1 MPSPDGAGGYPA
13 SGSATYDVWTARVTT
28 SRTDEPTAAPPPAAV
43 DPPDDA
49 GAGTPPGLR
58 PGIRRALGALVVL
71 LASVPAVL
79 GLAALALDR
88 EQPYFPFGDQAI
100 LALSVDAIGE
110 HEVLLGAYSRFGW
123 YHPGPMAT
131 YLLAGVYDL
140 MGGSTR
146 ALAVGTL
153 VVGGL
158 ASAAAVWLV
167 LRRAGALAALWT
179 VVVLALT
186 VRTLGGGFLF
196 DSWNPFLPVLPLLA
210 GVLLCWTAVR
220 GDAWGLPLA
229 VVPMSL
235 AVQAHIG
242 YLPVVGAVAAV
253 LVAGLVLRA
262 IRRVRR
268 RRHPAAAEDR
278 PQRRAL
284 RWVVA
289 GIAALGLLA
298 LLWTPP
304 VVQERT
310 GTPGNLSALAEYLTD
325 GAPEETAG
333 IGTGLR
339 SIADEFGRLPAY
351 LTGNGVPPQPLLP
364 ESWPV
369 PAMAVG
375 LVLFLAA
382 VVNAVVRRRADALW
396 LGAMTTAVAAAAVAA
411 VARIDGLPFPYLA
424 RWTVVVGILAWTTIG
439 MSFLPDVQV
448 LARRRMGPRR
458 AGLVTGVPLG
468 AMAVA
473 AVLVTGV
480 GTAAADPPMTDV
492 TGQLGRL
499 EDAVLG
505 DLDQRGLR
513 DGEDDPVVRVDFAGT
528 TRPDELV
535 GTFWPGTGLVLEL
548 ARDGVD
554 VQVSSFW
561 RTPFGARYTDR
572 ADDAGYVVT
581 LAYSDG
587 TSPPP
592 EPWQQVLAVEGEL
605 AVYGGVPPA
614 LG

>member
-1 MPSPDGAGGYPA
+1 MTT
-13 SGSATYDVWTARVTT
+13 SATGEPTTAPLAETVVAPKDDEARRSPTAR
-28 SRTDEPTAAPPPAAV
+28 PGLGAALGLLAAV
-43 DPPDDA
+43 PS
-49 GAGTPPGLR
+49 L
-58 PGIRRALGALVVL
+58 
-71 LASVPAVL
+71 L
-79 GLAALALDR
+79 GLVALFLGRDD
-88 EQPYFPFGDQAI
+88 PYLPFGDQAI
-100 LALSVDAIGE
+100 LALSVDAVGQ

-123 YHPGPMAT
+123 YHPGPMTA
-131 YLLAGVYDL
+131 YLLAGVQYL
-140 MGGSTR
+140 LGG
-146 ALAVGTL
+146 ANQAMAVGTL
-153 VVGGL
+153 VIAGL
-158 ASAAAVWLV
+158 SSALVVWLV
-167 LRRAGALAALWT
+167 FRRVGALVAAWT
-179 VVVLALT
+179 VVVLALS
-186 VRTLGGGFLF
+186 VRTLPSGFLY
-196 DSWNPFLPVLPLLA
+196 DSWNPHLPVLPLLA
-210 GVLLCWTAVR
+210 GVLLCWTAIR
-220 GDAWGLPLA
+220 GAAWALPLA

-242 YLPVVGAVAAV
+242 YLPPVGAVGAV
-253 LVAGLVLRA
+253 LVAGLAVRA
-262 IRRVRR
+262 VQRLRR
-268 RRHPAAAEDR
+268 RSHPDPVDGADRQPRVWRWPVAAA
-278 PQRRAL
+278 
-284 RWVVA
+284 
-289 GIAALGLLA
+289 AALGLLA

-304 VVQERT
+304 VIEQRT
-310 GTPGNLSALAEYLTD
+310 GTPGNLRALADYLRE

-333 IGTGLR
+333 LDVALR
-339 SIADEFGRLPAY
+339 SVADEFGKLPAY
-351 LTGNGVPPQPLLP
+351 LTGGGVPPQPLLS
-364 ESWPV
+364 ENWPMAAIALGLALFV
-369 PAMAVG
+369 AAM
-375 LVLFLAA
+375 
-382 VVNAVVRRRADALW
+382 VNALARRRADPLW
-396 LGAMTTAVAAAAVAA
+396 LGAMTVAVAAAGVAA
-411 VARIDGLPFPYLA
+411 VARIDGLPFPYVT

-439 MSFLPDVQV
+439 MSFLPDLHA
-448 LARRRMGPRR
+448 LARRWVGPRR
-458 AGLVTGVPLG
+458 AGVVTGVPLG

-513 DGEDDPVVRVDFAGT
+513 SGGDDPVVRVDFPGT

-561 RTPFGARYTDR
+561 RTPLGARYTDR

-614 LG
+614 PA